1 MSMIAKARLPAIL
14 LTVVLLLVWGKP
26 SYADTHAK
34 RVHLHGTLIG
44 MTCWNDR
51 SGDTAT
57 LLREHTKRCLQM
69 PDCIRNG
76 YAIVT
81 TDGNIYQMD
90 TTSNENTTKWIVAT
104 SQDATWRVDVK
115 GCVQDGLLE
124 VTKIQLQK

>member
-14 LTVVLLLVWGKP
+14 LTVVSLLVWGKP

-57 LLREHTKRCLQM
+57 LLRAHNKRCLQM
-69 PDCIRNG
+69 PDCIRSG

-81 TDGNIYQMD
+81 IDGEIYKMNRA
-90 TTSNENTTKWIVAT
+90 SNENTTKRIAAT
-104 SQDATWRVDVK
+104 SHRMPPGASM
-115 GCVQDGLLE
+115 
-124 VTKIQLQK
+124 

>member
-14 LTVVLLLVWGKP
+14 VAVVSLLVWGKP

-57 LLREHTKRCLQM
+57 LLREHIKRCLQM
-69 PDCIRNG
+69 LDCIRSG
-76 YAIVT
+76 
-81 TDGNIYQMD
+81 
-90 TTSNENTTKWIVAT
+90 
-104 SQDATWRVDVK
+104 
-115 GCVQDGLLE
+115 
-124 VTKIQLQK
+124 